1 VVCLTCPVTWKVPFI
16 KRQTSLNV
24 ITMIKSPTLKCICL
38 KKKKNKLYYNIIL
51 CVKEANYN
59 MFVSVV

>member
-1 VVCLTCPVTWKVPFI
+1 
-16 KRQTSLNV
+16 
-24 ITMIKSPTLKCICL
+24 MIKSPTLKCICL
-38 KKKKNKLYYNIIL
+38 KKKINILYYNIIL